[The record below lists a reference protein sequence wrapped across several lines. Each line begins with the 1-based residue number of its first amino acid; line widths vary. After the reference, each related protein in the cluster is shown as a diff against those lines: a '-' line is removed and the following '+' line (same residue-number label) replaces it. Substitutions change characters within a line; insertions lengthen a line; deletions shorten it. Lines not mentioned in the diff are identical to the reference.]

1 MMKKRFR
8 AIFFHTLEVH
18 HTFAPNVIAACA
30 VLHNICLGVGDV
42 VAPED
47 NTEEDEGEEDTVSAA
62 QWRDRLSA
70 EMSALEEV
78 QMHHEYL
85 SSYLQAVL
93 AENFAP
99 VKRTSFSARTLMKV
113 SVISFVPMNKIKR

>member
-1 MMKKRFR
+1 MKTRFR

-30 VLHNICLGVGDV
+30 VLHNIYLGVGDV
-42 VAPED
+42 VAPEDSPED

-78 QMHHEYL
+78 QMDHEYL
-85 SSYLQAVL
+85 
-93 AENFAP
+93 
-99 VKRTSFSARTLMKV
+99 
-113 SVISFVPMNKIKR
+113 

>member
-1 MMKKRFR
+1 MKTRFR

-47 NTEEDEGEEDTVSAA
+47 SPEDSPEEDEGEEDTVSAA

-78 QMHHEYL
+78 QMDHEYL
-85 SSYLQAVL
+85 
-93 AENFAP
+93 
-99 VKRTSFSARTLMKV
+99 
-113 SVISFVPMNKIKR
+113 

>member
-1 MMKKRFR
+1 MMKTRFR

-18 HTFAPNVIAACA
+18 HTFAPSVIAACA

-47 NTEEDEGEEDTVSAA
+47 RPEDRPEGEEETVSAV

-70 EMSALEEV
+70 ELSALEEV
-78 QMHHEYL
+78 QMDHEYL
-85 SSYLQAVL
+85 
-93 AENFAP
+93 
-99 VKRTSFSARTLMKV
+99 
-113 SVISFVPMNKIKR
+113 